1 MFLKEGIVLKS
12 IGKRFRTI
20 LTLEGEISFK
30 RSLLIPADPESKSL
44 LEERYGLKT
53 VAPLDM
59 ALGIDRLPF
68 KISVYMMLDIAK
80 RAINAHSYAEL
91 QKAYSSDRDIKI
103 SDDMIRFVI
112 DELGGIVFDYDIKMK
127 DRALAQFAEAEKSNL
142 TPAKYGQ
149 GILYIEMDGAMFN
162 TRTTNGGSSWREN
175 KLGVVFNSLDILYRI
190 TKSGKEASRILKREY
205 ISYVGDADTFGLS
218 QWGCATC

>member
-68 KISVYMMLDIAK
+68 STPIQDLCLYDAG
-80 RAINAHSYAEL
+80 HS
-91 QKAYSSDRDIKI
+91 KTSD
-103 SDDMIRFVI
+103 
-112 DELGGIVFDYDIKMK
+112 
-127 DRALAQFAEAEKSNL
+127 QC
-142 TPAKYGQ
+142 
-149 GILYIEMDGAMFN
+149 
-162 TRTTNGGSSWREN
+162 
-175 KLGVVFNSLDILYRI
+175 
-190 TKSGKEASRILKREY
+190 
-205 ISYVGDADTFGLS
+205 TFL
-218 QWGCATC
+218 C